1 MLTVVR
7 SSWPL
12 LLGIML
18 LMVGNGMQG
27 TLLGVRGDAIYTTEL
42 PQWSL
47 PVERGGGDDGKIG
60 RMRLQGWLDGPIKT
74 PLTEADR
81 NTLRQKAAARG
92 VDGAFSDHEF
102 TTPGDNSS
110 YEIDMEGAEA

>member
-1 MLTVVR
+1 MYKR
-7 SSWPL
+7 
-12 LLGIML
+12 
-18 LMVGNGMQG
+18 Q
-27 TLLGVRGDAIYTTEL
+27 

>member
-1 MLTVVR
+1 MAYETIIVEIEDSVALIRLNRPEALNALNTALIR
-7 SSWPL
+7 E
-12 LLGIML
+12 LGH
-18 LMVGNGMQG
+18 
-27 TLLGVRGDAIYTTEL
+27 A
-42 PQWSL
+42 
-47 PVERGGGDDGKIG
+47 
-60 RMRLQGWLDGPIKT
+60 
-74 PLTEADR
+74 LTEADR